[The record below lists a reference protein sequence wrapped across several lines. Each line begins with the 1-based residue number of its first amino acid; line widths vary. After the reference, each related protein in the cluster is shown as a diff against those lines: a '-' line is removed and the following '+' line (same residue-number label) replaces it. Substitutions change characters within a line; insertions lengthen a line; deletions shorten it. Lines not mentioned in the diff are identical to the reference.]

1 MRRPHS
7 DFLGPNTDFKVRLKW
22 SFGRFAYT
30 YFHQTAMVAQS
41 FSEKKAI
48 IFPIDLIG
56 RSSSFVCCF
65 VFFVLTKAMS
75 GWEQ

>member
-1 MRRPHS
+1 M
-7 DFLGPNTDFKVRLKW
+7 V
-22 SFGRFAYT
+22 FGRFT
-30 YFHQTAMVAQS
+30 CTDFHQTAMVAQS

-48 IFPIDLIG
+48 IFPVDLIG

-65 VFFVLTKAMS
+65 VLFFVLTKAMS